1 MFDASLIHFSP
12 LQASEKAIIL
22 AVKLSVLVC
31 GVLSTVLAVS
41 TDYVNML
48 WILSADI
55 LYCMMVPQ
63 VICVFYLQ
71 EWVNGFGAC
80 LGAAVALLL
89 RILVGEPMIGLPSV
103 LPLPWD
109 KILEDGQLQ
118 HLFPFRTAIMLIT
131 LLNILVASR
140 LSECVLRGRGGHG
153 QNAKDE
159 DYLEPVGEEVEEEEN
174 GGQTQW
180 NCAKGAVE
188 LSLSEKF

>member
-1 MFDASLIHFSP
+1 MPHYFP

-48 WILSADI
+48 WILSADV
-55 LYCMMVPQ
+55 LYSMMVPQ

-71 EWVNGFGAC
+71 ERVNGFGAC

-89 RILVGEPMIGLPSV
+89 RILVGEPMIGLPCV

-109 KILEDGQLQ
+109 KILEDGQRQ
-118 HLFPFRTAIMLIT
+118 HLFPFRTAIMLVT
-131 LLNILVASR
+131 LVNILVASR
-140 LSECVLRGRGGHG
+140 LAECLLGRRGGDVHA
-153 QNAKDE
+153 AKDE
-159 DYLEPVGEEVEEEEN
+159 HYLEPGAEKVEEEN
-174 GGQTQW
+174 GTQGQL
-180 NCAKGAVE
+180 NESAVE
-188 LSLSEKF
+188 WSSTEKL